1 MKNIVKLSLV
11 MSLFFGLI
19 TNVFGTEN
27 CHATYSLDGSLHIPC
42 VDVPGP
48 FGTVQAYKA
57 DMKIVPLTEPF
68 QFVVTAV
75 APVEDKPTTDSKS
88 CRGIKE
94 NAPSS
99 EDGIYKIDP
108 DGEGGNEP
116 FEVYCDMTTE
126 GGGWT
131 VIARS
136 TTPRTWEVSNQYAL
150 GHFDSWIS
158 EENYTYDYRV
168 FLDNLINGDQAEVR
182 FYDHINPKDMDI
194 IYSFSKKM
202 LLAIYLDDESDQSSN
217 TQIDIT
223 VNKSVFD
230 LSSKNYAVGKKL
242 NNIFRIL
249 QADAY
254 STIHC
259 DNISTKSAIS
269 ILTGGPDYAHV
280 TVCSKGLGSYTS
292 SNYPKYNQ
300 NDSGRRVSIAFR

>member
-1 MKNIVKLSLV
+1 VKLSLV
-11 MSLFFGLI
+11 MGLFFGLI
-19 TNVFGTEN
+19 TNVFGTEK

-48 FGTVQAYKA
+48 FGTVQVYKA
-57 DMKIVPLTEPF
+57 DLKIVPLTDPF

-75 APVEDKPTTDSKS
+75 APVEDKPTDSKS

-116 FEVYCDMTTE
+116 FEVYCDMTTD

-136 TTPRTWEVSNQYAL
+136 TTPSTWDVSNQYAL
-150 GHFDSWIS
+150 GHFDFWIS
-158 EENYTYDYRV
+158 KENYTYDYRV

-182 FYDHINPKDMDI
+182 FYDHINPRYMDI

-202 LLAIYLDDESDQSSN
+202 LLAINLDSEQESTEVSR
-217 TQIDIT
+217 TDIKT
-223 VNKSVFD
+223 TFDKSV
-230 LSSKNYAVGKKL
+230 KAVTRASFPQQIKAFGDFKQVL
-242 NNIFRIL
+242 TL
-249 QADAY
+249 Q
-254 STIHC
+254 
-259 DNISTKSAIS
+259 
-269 ILTGGPDYAHV
+269 
-280 TVCSKGLGSYTS
+280 
-292 SNYPKYNQ
+292 
-300 NDSGRRVSIAFR
+300 